1 MDHTSASNLRL
12 GIDASSEGAFW
23 LAGVL
28 MLAGLFPVI
37 DAIAANLPSTILFG
51 LALLAAGGFEIVHAL
66 WLSHGGAVL
75 FKLLLGLF
83 YLICGGMLIAYP
95 LASSSILSIAFAAAL
110 MASGVVR
117 ACLAREYWQKQGRWL
132 LASGIVG
139 ILAGLVVLLKW
150 PIEGVWALGLVV
162 GIDLL
167 VHGAWWMM
175 CGVGLRRQTI
185 DS

>member
-1 MDHTSASNLRL
+1 
-12 GIDASSEGAFW
+12 
-23 LAGVL
+23 
-28 MLAGLFPVI
+28 
-37 DAIAANLPSTILFG
+37 
-51 LALLAAGGFEIVHAL
+51 
-66 WLSHGGAVL
+66 
-75 FKLLLGLF
+75 
-83 YLICGGMLIAYP
+83 
-95 LASSSILSIAFAAAL
+95 
-110 MASGVVR
+110 MASGLVR